1 MTGFARATIA
11 GAGLAGLQAAVTLAQ
26 GGAAVCIADG
36 AARAGGRCRSYR
48 DPALGL
54 VIDNGNHLVLS
65 GNQAVMAFRES
76 VGAETPLAGPDVAEF
91 AFFDAA
97 SGERWTISLNDGRLP
112 WWLLDAKRRVP
123 RTGLTDYLPLVKLV
137 AGGERPLAEVIPT
150 DGPVWHRLLRPLL
163 LAALNTEPAEASAEL
178 AANVLAGSV
187 FQGGRATRPRI
198 AVPTLA
204 AAFIE
209 PAVGWLARQGI
220 ALQTGRRLKRL
231 EFAGRRVAAL
241 EWSDGRQA
249 LAPDEAVVL
258 AVPAWTAA
266 ELVPGLVVPD
276 AHRAILNVHF
286 AVSPPVGAPAMLG
299 LLDTTSEWLFCHVGR
314 VSVTVSAADALMD
327 TDREQLAR
335 TVWREVVAALGFPAD
350 AALPAWQVVKEKRAT
365 FAATPEQEARRPLPG
380 TGYANLFLA
389 GDWVRTGL
397 PATIEGALR
406 AGDNAARLALGQSMR
421 YGPGFGGI

>member
-26 GGAAVCIADG
+26 GGAAVCIADS

-65 GNQAVMAFRES
+65 GNRAVMAFRES
-76 VGAETPLAGPDVAEF
+76 IGADRPLAGPQTAEF
-91 AFFDAA
+91 PFFDAA
-97 SGERWTISLNDGRLP
+97 SSERWTISLSDGRMP

-123 RTGLTDYLPLVKLV
+123 RTGLADYLPLLRLL
-137 AGGERPLAEVIPT
+137 AGGDRTLAEAVPT
-150 DGPVWHRLLRPLL
+150 QGPVWRRLLRPLL

-187 FQGGRATRPRI
+187 FQGGRATLPRI
-198 AVPTLA
+198 AVPTLS
-204 AAFIE
+204 AAFID

-220 ALQTGRRLKRL
+220 PLSTGRRLKAL
-231 EFAGRRVAAL
+231 EFAGGRVSAL
-241 EWSDGRQA
+241 EWSDGRQV
-249 LAPDEAVVL
+249 LAADEAVVL
-258 AVPAWTAA
+258 AVPGWIAA

-276 AHRAILNVHF
+276 EHRAILNVHF
-286 AVSPPVGAPAMLG
+286 AAAPPAGAPAMLG
-299 LLDTTSEWLFCHVGR
+299 LLNTTSEWLFCHVGR

-327 TDREQLAR
+327 ADREELAR
-335 TVWREVVAALGFPAD
+335 TVWREVAMALGFPAD

-365 FAATPEQEARRPLPG
+365 FAATPAQEARRPLPG
-380 TGYANLFLA
+380 TDYENLFLA

-406 AGDNAARLALGQSMR
+406 AGDNAARLVLGQSML
-421 YGPGFGGI
+421 YGVEPC